1 MALESSGTGK
11 ADEVE
16 RSCSQRRGWPAGL
29 GQMCREG
36 MSARWEP
43 GMQCKGAGQPWEE
56 LNTGSRHGEQ
66 EESKGA
72 SGHIW
77 WRFPDLLWPPPSAQ
91 PFPATVGL
99 AAEGTRKEIA
109 FLRLLS
115 HIPEGLCSN
124 LISPTPQQPEVGLP
138 QQVGLE
144 QSDEVPWG
152 TIQNFL

>member
-1 MALESSGTGK
+1 MKALASSGTGK
-11 ADEVE
+11 ADAVE
-16 RSCSQRRGWPAGL
+16 SSFSQRRGWPGGL

-36 MSARWEP
+36 LLARWEP

-56 LNTGSRHGEQ
+56 LNTGSCHGQ

-72 SGHIW
+72 SGHIGW
-77 WRFPDLLWPPPSAQ
+77 EVSRPPVATSSAQ
-91 PFPATVGL
+91 PFPATGGL
-99 AAEGTRKEIA
+99 GAEGTRKEVA

-124 LISPTPQQPEVGLP
+124 LISPAPQQPEAGLP
-138 QQVGLE
+138 QLVGLE